1 MKTRNIVLSGLFIA
15 FGLLLPMI
23 FHQFS
28 MGGPAFLPMH
38 IPVLI
43 GGMLL
48 GPVSGLLI
56 GMVTPVLSSV
66 LTGMP
71 PTFPMLP
78 IMFFE
83 LAVYGLV
90 AGYLYKTLNLNIIIS
105 LILAMIGGRIV
116 AGLVVYVLAMF
127 FGFQGPGPIPFIQGA
142 ILTGLPGIAIQLV
155 LVPIVV
161 SLVRRN
167 TNL

>member
-1 MKTRNIVLSGLFIA
+1 
-15 FGLLLPMI
+15 MI

-43 GGMLL
+43 GSMLL
-48 GPVSGLLI
+48 GPASGLLI

-83 LAVYGLV
+83 LAIYGLV
-90 AGYLYKTLNLNIIIS
+90 AGYLYKTLKLNVIVS
-105 LILAMIGGRIV
+105 LVLAMIAGRIA
-116 AGLVVYVLAMF
+116 AGIVVFVLAQF

-142 ILTGLPGIAIQLV
+142 IITGLPGIVIQLV
-155 LVPIVV
+155 LVPIVLN
-161 SLVRRN
+161 LVRRN

>member
-15 FGLLLPMI
+15 FGLILPMI

-43 GGMLL
+43 GSMLL
-48 GPVSGLLI
+48 GPASGFLI

-90 AGYLYKTLNLNIIIS
+90 AGYLYKTLKLNVIVS
-105 LILAMIGGRIV
+105 LVLAMIAGRIA
-116 AGLVVYVLAMF
+116 AGIVVFVLAQF

-142 ILTGLPGIAIQLV
+142 IITGLPGIVIQLV

-161 SLVRRN
+161 NLVRRN

>member
-1 MKTRNIVLSGLFIA
+1 MKTKNIVLSGLFVA
-15 FGLLLPMI
+15 FGLILPMI

-43 GGMLL
+43 GTMLL
-48 GPVSGLLI
+48 GPSSGFLI

-83 LAVYGLV
+83 LAVYGLI
-90 AGYLYKTLNLNIIIS
+90 AGYLYKTLKQNVVVS
-105 LILAMIGGRIV
+105 LVVAMIAGRIA
-116 AGLVVYVLAMF
+116 AGIVVFFLGQF

-142 ILTGLPGIAIQLV
+142 IVTGLPGIVIQLV
-155 LVPIVV
+155 VVPLTVKLLEKNV
-161 SLVRRN
+161 
-167 TNL
+167 NL

>member
-1 MKTRNIVLSGLFIA
+1 MKTKNIVLSGLFVA
-15 FGLLLPMI
+15 FGLILPMI

-43 GGMLL
+43 GTMLL
-48 GPVSGLLI
+48 GPSSGFLI

-83 LAVYGLV
+83 LAVYGLI
-90 AGYLYKTLNLNIIIS
+90 AGYLYKTLKQNVVLSGTITYI
-105 LILAMIGGRIV
+105 MKKIV
-116 AGLVVYVLAMF
+116 PDKLSFCYF
-127 FGFQGPGPIPFIQGA
+127 C
-142 ILTGLPGIAIQLV
+142 
-155 LVPIVV
+155 
-161 SLVRRN
+161 RN
-167 TNL
+167 YYKQNVNQESYCI

>member
-1 MKTRNIVLSGLFIA
+1 MKTRNVVLSGLFIA
-15 FGLLLPMI
+15 FGLILPMI

-43 GGMLL
+43 GSMLL
-48 GPVSGLLI
+48 GPASGLLI

-83 LAVYGLV
+83 LAIYGLV
-90 AGYLYKTLNLNIIIS
+90 AGYLYKTLKLNVIVS
-105 LILAMIGGRIV
+105 LVLAMIAGRIA
-116 AGLVVYVLAMF
+116 AGIVVFVLAQF

-142 ILTGLPGIAIQLV
+142 IITGLPGIVIQLV
-155 LVPIVV
+155 LVPIVLN
-161 SLVRRN
+161 LVRRN

>member
-1 MKTRNIVLSGLFIA
+1 MKTKNIVLSGLFIA
-15 FGLLLPMI
+15 FGLILPMI

-43 GGMLL
+43 GSMLL
-48 GPVSGLLI
+48 GPASGLLI

-90 AGYLYKTLNLNIIIS
+90 AGYLYKTLKLNVIVS
-105 LILAMIGGRIV
+105 LVLAMIAGRIA
-116 AGLVVYVLAMF
+116 AGIVVFVLAQF

-142 ILTGLPGIAIQLV
+142 IITGLPGIVIQLV

-161 SLVRRN
+161 NLVRRN

>member
-1 MKTRNIVLSGLFIA
+1 
-15 FGLLLPMI
+15 MI

-43 GGMLL
+43 GSMLL
-48 GPVSGLLI
+48 GPASGLLI

-90 AGYLYKTLNLNIIIS
+90 AGYLYKTLKLNVIVS
-105 LILAMIGGRIV
+105 LVLAMIAGRIA
-116 AGLVVYVLAMF
+116 AGIVVFVLAQF

-142 ILTGLPGIAIQLV
+142 IITGLPGIVIQLV

-161 SLVRRN
+161 NLVRRN